1 MLLRD
6 LLNSAGATRV
16 APQST
21 NPSLETKDI
30 NALLGN
36 KPDNP
41 LIIKKQALSGP
52 GVSRNQAMHMPDDQY
67 AIALGRERTRIDNE
81 KTAYVA
87 KQQAARKALA
97 DQLSKLEQDYAD
109 AQESASQAAILNKAS
124 SPQLPGGSGGLE
136 TAVRN
141 AGVSGGAFRVEP
153 HVAEA
158 AAAKAADLAAQV
170 KGINDQL
177 HDFDT
182 NYQADMDKYFSPMEQ
197 NFKDATA
204 AAITLRDNTKKQ
216 SEFDAAYKTARA
228 AYDNAVTQ
236 HDKDYAA
243 FKMYQAKKGIYDQD
257 SANRQADIDAGRYA
271 VNPYQFMAQGAGIN
285 EIDELRKQV
294 NAGNLRPNMRVPDAE
309 VAPTEVKDPGEFK
322 TAEPVHE
329 HVEAPKFSTEVSGIL
344 GYKDPTPA
352 PADAPVAKAST
363 APIDTSSVK
372 SEYVSPADKN
382 KKPEPEKDA
391 NGNPIAGA
399 GTLQQTSTTAN
410 TSTQSTPQTQTAAQA
425 ATPAPALAPQ
435 PTGSTGGQTNAT
447 GQDKTAPVTP
457 PPAEEKPAPFTPD
470 EKTKEEQDSV
480 F

>member
-1 MLLRD
+1 
-6 LLNSAGATRV
+6 
-16 APQST
+16 
-21 NPSLETKDI
+21 
-30 NALLGN
+30 
-36 KPDNP
+36 
-41 LIIKKQALSGP
+41 
-52 GVSRNQAMHMPDDQY
+52 
-67 AIALGRERTRIDNE
+67 
-81 KTAYVA
+81 
-87 KQQAARKALA
+87 
-97 DQLSKLEQDYAD
+97 
-109 AQESASQAAILNKAS
+109 
-124 SPQLPGGSGGLE
+124 
-136 TAVRN
+136 
-141 AGVSGGAFRVEP
+141 
-153 HVAEA
+153 
-158 AAAKAADLAAQV
+158 
-170 KGINDQL
+170 
-177 HDFDT
+177 
-182 NYQADMDKYFSPMEQ
+182 
-197 NFKDATA
+197 
-204 AAITLRDNTKKQ
+204 
-216 SEFDAAYKTARA
+216 
-228 AYDNAVTQ
+228 
-236 HDKDYAA
+236 
-243 FKMYQAKKGIYDQD
+243 
-257 SANRQADIDAGRYA
+257 
-271 VNPYQFMAQGAGIN
+271 MAQGAGIN